1 MTIKVFVSYSRKDEA
16 NVRQLVADLEGA
28 RLAVW
33 HDVALSGGDPW
44 WQEILRQIRA
54 CDVFLFAT
62 SDHAFASKPCRAE
75 LGYARD
81 LGLPVLP
88 VQVGHVERLR
98 TSPVADLQVIDYQQP
113 TSAAA
118 IRLLSALGE
127 ARAQRRELPDP
138 LPTPPPVPF
147 AYLLRLGSA
156 IEAENL
162 TPVEQGSL
170 IRQLRECLE
179 TEEDEGVRG
188 DALDLLRALRQRP
201 DVTYR
206 NAGEIDQVLAE
217 YAGRAVPGPR
227 PPEPEVRERPSVPSG
242 AGQLPPWGGPEQ
254 TAPAPPPGYGFP
266 SQPGGPPYTPPHGVP
281 PGPPGGGAYAW
292 HPAPDTRAKRNRLVL
307 LVSAAVA
314 VVVLV
319 VIGAVVLLG
328 GQSDQD
334 RLLAMLPGDFDPDQ
348 CRTAAPLGVGEQAA
362 VDCGMPS
369 SLTVAGG
376 NTVGSTFELFA
387 DVASVDSAFGEA
399 VVTANGLQ
407 PFHTLADCPTTGGWG
422 VYTLDDNQFGNV
434 ACFVNPT
441 TSDASIV
448 WTEDEYAALGWV
460 TVYGGG
466 QEALAALGDW
476 WGQGANSDFRR

>member
-1 MTIKVFVSYSRKDEA
+1 MTIKVFVSYSRNDEGRA
-16 NVRQLVADLEGA
+16 RQLVADLEGA

-33 HDVALSGGDPW
+33 HDVALNGGDPW

-75 LGYARD
+75 LAYARD

-127 ARAQRRELPDP
+127 AGAQRRELPDP
-138 LPTPPPVPF
+138 LPSPPPVPF

-188 DALDLLRALRQRP
+188 DALELLRALRQRP

-206 NAGEIDQVLAE
+206 NAGEIDQVLTE
-217 YAGRAVPGPR
+217 YAGRAAVPSPR

-242 AGQLPPWGGPEQ
+242 AGQLPPWAGPEQ

-266 SQPGGPPYTPPHGVP
+266 SQPGGPPYTPPRGVP
-281 PGPPGGGAYAW
+281 PGPPGGGAHAW

-314 VVVLV
+314 VVVLG
-319 VIGAVVLLG
+319 VIGAVVLVG
-328 GQSDQD
+328 GESAER
-334 RLLAMLPGDFDPDQ
+334 RLLEQLPVDFRDCRLADPAGDGDIAAATCGPSATQPGPARAFFHLYEDEARLSSVFDTDISRLGLSDIPDGQ
-348 CRTAAPLGVGEQAA
+348 DCTTTTGKSGWGSGDSSGRYACDVDTQNSVVRITWTDNAA
-362 VDCGMPS
+362 
-369 SLTVAGG
+369 LTEGTVVAGG
-376 NTVGSTFELFA
+376 ST
-387 DVASVDSAFGEA
+387 
-399 VVTANGLQ
+399 Q
-407 PFHTLADCPTTGGWG
+407 
-422 VYTLDDNQFGNV
+422 
-434 ACFVNPT
+434 
-441 TSDASIV
+441 
-448 WTEDEYAALGWV
+448 ED
-460 TVYGGG
+460 
-466 QEALAALGDW
+466 LAALYLW
-476 WGQGANSDFRR
+476 WVSNSSFRP

>member
-1 MTIKVFVSYSRKDEA
+1 MTIKVFVSYSRKDEGRA
-16 NVRQLVADLEGA
+16 RQLVADLEGA

-33 HDVALSGGDPW
+33 HDVALNGGDPW
-44 WQEILRQIRA
+44 WQEILRQIRE

-127 ARAQRRELPDP
+127 AGAQRRELPDP
-138 LPTPPPVPF
+138 LPPAPPVPF

-179 TEEDEGVRG
+179 TEEDEGVRD
-188 DALDLLRALRQRP
+188 DALELLRALRHRP

-206 NAGEIDQVLAE
+206 NAGEIDQVLTE
-217 YAGRAVPGPR
+217 YAGRAAVPSAR
-227 PPEPEVRERPSVPSG
+227 PPEPEVREPPSVPSG
-242 AGQLPPWGGPEQ
+242 AGPLPPWAGYEQ
-254 TAPAPPPGYGFP
+254 TAPAPPPGYGFA
-266 SQPGGPPYTPPHGVP
+266 SQPSGPTYTPPHGVP
-281 PGPPGGGAYAW
+281 PGPPSGGGHAW
-292 HPAPDTRAKRNRLVL
+292 PPAPDTRTKRNRLVL

-319 VIGAVVLLG
+319 VVGVVVLVS
-328 GQSDQD
+328 GQSAQQ
-334 RLLAMLPGDFDPDQ
+334 RLLGRLPTDFRDCRPADPVGDGDIAAATCGPSATQPGPAQASFYLYEDRERLDSVFANDAAAQGLSRVPDGQ
-348 CRTAAPLGVGEQAA
+348 DCSTGTGTGQWGAGDNSGQVACAIDAQNGRVWITWTDNAALTEGIVIAA
-362 VDCGMPS
+362 
-369 SLTVAGG
+369 
-376 NTVGSTFELFA
+376 GST
-387 DVASVDSAFGEA
+387 
-399 VVTANGLQ
+399 Q
-407 PFHTLADCPTTGGWG
+407 
-422 VYTLDDNQFGNV
+422 DD
-434 ACFVNPT
+434 
-441 TSDASIV
+441 
-448 WTEDEYAALGWV
+448 
-460 TVYGGG
+460 
-466 QEALAALGDW
+466 LAALYQW
-476 WGQGANSDFRR
+476 WVSNSSFRP